1 MPLYLGGGNGNQ
13 TGPSS
18 SLVPKFRSGKT
29 TPVKLRCLRTYQL
42 LSFMQLDPL
51 QLALHGSR
59 LGIYPL
65 GCTRALVLPFRAVK
79 TYYGSGPRDLAVCQR
94 LVPAL

>member
-1 MPLYLGGGNGNQ
+1 
-13 TGPSS
+13 
-18 SLVPKFRSGKT
+18 
-29 TPVKLRCLRTYQL
+29 
-42 LSFMQLDPL
+42 MQLDPL